1 MDGDTWNIKVTAIS
15 LQLFTLHPYLIGK
28 DLIFANSNILT
39 RKKLEEM
46 SVTKLI
52 DFTMNILEDMIF
64 GQNKLFTEIDRK
76 TEIDRIDR
84 NLE

>member
-1 MDGDTWNIKVTAIS
+1 
-15 LQLFTLHPYLIGK
+15 
-28 DLIFANSNILT
+28 
-39 RKKLEEM
+39 M

-52 DFTMNILEDMIF
+52 DFTMNIQEDMIF

>member
-15 LQLFTLHPYLIGK
+15 LQLFTLRPYLIGK
-28 DLIFANSNILT
+28 DLILANSNILT
-39 RKKLEEM
+39 RKRLEEM

-52 DFTMNILEDMIF
+52 DFTMKIQEDMIF
-64 GQNKLFTEIDRK
+64 GQNKLFTEIHRK

-84 NLE
+84 N

>member
-28 DLIFANSNILT
+28 DLILANSNILT
-39 RKKLEEM
+39 RKRLEEM
-46 SVTKLI
+46 SVTQLI
-52 DFTMNILEDMIF
+52 DFTMKIQEDILF
-64 GQNKLFTEIDRK
+64 GQNKLFTEIHRK

-84 NLE
+84 N